1 MGTFASTDAPTAA
14 STAHEAQ
21 VEHLETTTDDDE
33 RLDWS
38 ETLSWFA
45 ALLVGAA
52 VWGALLLLVLSLL

>member
-1 MGTFASTDAPTAA
+1 MGTFASTEAPTAA

-21 VEHLETTTDDDE
+21 VEHLETTDDDE